1 MKKTAII
8 SEFNPFHNGHKY
20 ILKKAREITKSDVI
34 ICIMSGDL
42 VQRGELSLIDKF
54 KRADSAINYC
64 DMVIEMPSFVTL
76 QSANMFAFK
85 NIEILNKLDIDY
97 LAFGIENI
105 GEEEFLENAKV
116 LIDNDKIISDNIKS
130 LLSKGLSYTKASYL
144 ASSKLI
150 NDESFLSS
158 NNILAI
164 EYMRAIKMINPS
176 IKVMP
181 IRRQGSMNKDENFS
195 DDFYASSTSIRNN
208 LKNKKIS
215 SYMPKVSNDKLSE
228 FLSEYKSFPNNNL
241 IYDTF
246 RYKLL
251 IEKKDMS
258 DILCFEKGL
267 DNLFI
272 KICKES
278 HTFNDFIE
286 KSVSQ
291 RFTKSRI
298 KRLLLNYLLDNKTYL
313 NDIEINFAKILAFN
327 KKSTS
332 IIKQSKMNFVIQKK
346 DSEILSFFD
355 KKIYD
360 KMIDASNLYS
370 LSINRDFNYDFTKS
384 IKIKESSL

>member
-1 MKKTAII
+1 
-8 SEFNPFHNGHKY
+8 
-20 ILKKAREITKSDVI
+20 
-34 ICIMSGDL
+34 
-42 VQRGELSLIDKF
+42 
-54 KRADSAINYC
+54 
-64 DMVIEMPSFVTL
+64 
-76 QSANMFAFK
+76 
-85 NIEILNKLDIDY
+85 
-97 LAFGIENI
+97 
-105 GEEEFLENAKV
+105 
-116 LIDNDKIISDNIKS
+116 
-130 LLSKGLSYTKASYL
+130 
-144 ASSKLI
+144 
-150 NDESFLSS
+150 
-158 NNILAI
+158 
-164 EYMRAIKMINPS
+164 MINPS